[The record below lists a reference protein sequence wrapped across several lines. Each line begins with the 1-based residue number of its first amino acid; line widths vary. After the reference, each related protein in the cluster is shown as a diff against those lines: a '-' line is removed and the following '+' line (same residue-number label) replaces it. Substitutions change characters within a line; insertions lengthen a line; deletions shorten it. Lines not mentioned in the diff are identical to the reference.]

1 VSRVRRGGLVK
12 VSAVGSRVLL
22 AALLALLSACASGSP
37 SFTPGVAPDFS
48 ARARCERDGL
58 FWHANLGICE
68 KI

>member
-1 VSRVRRGGLVK
+1 MK

-22 AALLALLSACASGSP
+22 AALLALLSACANGSA
-37 SFTPGVAPDFS
+37 PGVAPDFS

>member
-1 VSRVRRGGLVK
+1 MK

-22 AALLALLSACASGSP
+22 AALLALLSACASGS
-37 SFTPGVAPDFS
+37 SSSARGVAPDFS
-48 ARARCERDGL
+48 EKARCERDGL

>member
-1 VSRVRRGGLVK
+1 VK

-37 SFTPGVAPDFS
+37 SFAPGVAPDFS